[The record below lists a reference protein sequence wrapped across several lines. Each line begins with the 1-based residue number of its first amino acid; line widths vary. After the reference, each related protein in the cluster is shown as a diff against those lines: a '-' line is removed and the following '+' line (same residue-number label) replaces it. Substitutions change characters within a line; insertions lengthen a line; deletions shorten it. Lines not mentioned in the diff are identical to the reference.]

1 MDLIEREIKKIE
13 KAIDKIFHENINL
26 DTIRKQLK
34 LFNDGVKVP
43 VLVRPCTISDG
54 IIQINPN
61 EFDSL
66 LKLHSEAAE
75 KGRLMK
81 FVPASGAASRM
92 FQKLLSV
99 LNENVELDLI
109 ALKKLAEEDKNYK
122 AAYDLLTNI
131 NQFAFYDDIKSFL
144 KVNDS
149 ELTEIISNQPFKI
162 LKVLLFE
169 HGLNYASKPKGAIK
183 FHKYEYENRTAFEEH
198 IYESINY
205 LLDNSKQIKIHFTIS
220 EEHQSL
226 FTSIINEFKKK
237 LNKDLKLIHSHSF
250 QKKSTDTVAVNKD
263 NEILFDKTG
272 NIIMRPGGHGALIEN
287 LNDLNADIVIIKN
300 IDNLSVEPLAE
311 ETVFYKKLL
320 TGYLIQ
326 IQNQVFKYLRTL
338 DNCNPETVDLE
349 EIINFCKDKIFINTP
364 AEFDSYSGSEKVN
377 FLYKKLNRPIRVCG
391 MVKNEGEPGG
401 GPFWVKEDDGTL
413 SLQIIEQ
420 AQINLNDEQQK
431 KIFNGS
437 THFNPVDLVCGLRDY
452 KGKNF
457 NLHNFIDHQ
466 SGIITQKSKD
476 GIQLKA
482 LELPGLWNGAMADWI
497 TIFIEVQI
505 STFNPVKEI
514 NDLLRKQHQ
523 N

>member
-1 MDLIEREIKKIE
+1 
-13 KAIDKIFHENINL
+13 
-26 DTIRKQLK
+26 
-34 LFNDGVKVP
+34 P

-66 LKLHSEAAE
+66 LKMHSEAAE
-75 KGRLMK
+75 EGRLMK

-99 LNENVELDLI
+99 LSENDELDLI

-131 NQFAFYDDIKSFL
+131 NQFAFYDDIKAVL

-149 ELTEIISNQPFKI
+149 KLNEIISNQPFKV

-183 FHKYEYENRTAFEEH
+183 FHKYENENRTAFEEH

-220 EEHQSL
+220 EEHQGL
-226 FTSIINEFKKK
+226 FTNIIDEFKKK
-237 LNKDLKLIHSHSF
+237 LKKDLKLIHSHSF
-250 QKKSTDTVAVNKD
+250 QKKSTDTVAVNED

-364 AEFDSYSGSEKVN
+364 AEFNSYSGSEKVN

-431 KIFNGS
+431 KIFKGS

-497 TIFIEVQI
+497 TVFIEVQI